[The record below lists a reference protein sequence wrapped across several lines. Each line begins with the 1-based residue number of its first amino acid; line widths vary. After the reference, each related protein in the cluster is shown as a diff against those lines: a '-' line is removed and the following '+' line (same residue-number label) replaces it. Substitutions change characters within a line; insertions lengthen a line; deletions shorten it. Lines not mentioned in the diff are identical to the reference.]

1 MLTRQGDDQTRGRQR
16 RRCRSGYAPRSGAEG
31 PIVTQRSEAL
41 ISPHAV
47 LGVGLAEPVVDRLEG
62 GNDFLHVSLVDRE
75 ELEMRR
81 AAHVR
86 F

>member
-1 MLTRQGDDQTRGRQR
+1 
-16 RRCRSGYAPRSGAEG
+16 
-31 PIVTQRSEAL
+31 
-41 ISPHAV
+41 
-47 LGVGLAEPVVDRLEG
+47 VGLAEPVVDRLEG